1 MESPWRSSVSYYV
14 SLCGLFVSHS
24 AVLGVLRSRLMHYNE
39 HIMRLAVTV
48 EVKLVTMVD

>member
-1 MESPWRSSVSYYV
+1 MCPYV
-14 SLCGLFVSHS
+14 GFLFPI
-24 AVLGVLRSRLMHYNE
+24 VLSWGVLRSRLIHYNK